1 MIVSSATAI
10 VIFVVFRGRSISKHL
25 QVCGADLAV
34 KFICFFKPHCDL
46 DKFAKF
52 AWRFVQIFKIYL
64 FNLGDNYLHQMP
76 LYSTIFDSADFPLS

>member
-52 AWRFVQIFKIYL
+52 A
-64 FNLGDNYLHQMP
+64 
-76 LYSTIFDSADFPLS
+76 